1 MPDTFFTEGG
11 GPVRVKY
18 SEEAALPDPPF
29 PVPVHVF
36 GLLKARFSWSH
47 YPPSLLHG
55 MLNLYFQKKTDEFR
69 LLIQAVRLMR
79 IRIME
84 KLY

>member
-36 GLLKARFSWSH
+36 GLLKAWPPVAH
-47 YPPSLLHG
+47 YPPSPLHG
-55 MLNLYFQKKTDEFR
+55 MLNLYFKKLTNPDPF
-69 LLIQAVRLMR
+69 VC
-79 IRIME
+79 
-84 KLY
+84 